1 MYAVRENDRSVQ
13 LCIDVGVTVQESITY
28 TITSAQKVPPQAEG
42 RRNLGEQSNFLN
54 GSTFFLKQMKTLV
67 PVPR

>member
-1 MYAVRENDRSVQ
+1 MYEVRENDRSVQ

-42 RRNLGEQSNFLN
+42 RRNL
-54 GSTFFLKQMKTLV
+54 
-67 PVPR
+67 